1 MLHRG
6 KRIAYRQGCD
16 RKKGEQMLYRMMA
29 GATALAIG
37 LAANGHCMA
46 AGAVASGVPADIAKD
61 GVAIYTFVNA
71 ASAEAAKQKALEGC
85 KTLPSA
91 SSTSKALC
99 NVVAT
104 F

>member
-1 MLHRG
+1 M
-6 KRIAYRQGCD
+6 
-16 RKKGEQMLYRMMA
+16 GEQMLYRVMI

-37 LAANGHCMA
+37 LVASGRCMA

-85 KTLPSA
+85 RHLRQSVRGRIDR
-91 SSTSKALC
+91 S
-99 NVVAT
+99 
-104 F
+104 